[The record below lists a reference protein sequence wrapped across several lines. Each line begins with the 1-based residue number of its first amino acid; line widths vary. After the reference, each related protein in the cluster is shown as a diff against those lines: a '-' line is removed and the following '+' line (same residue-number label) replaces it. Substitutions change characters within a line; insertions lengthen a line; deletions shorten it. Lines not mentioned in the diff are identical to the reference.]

1 MLGVFIIYQ
10 CVYIFEKKEKYI
22 LNMTKSFRKNMRL
35 KRNIVMNIF
44 KMIKNINL
52 DDTNE
57 ITFTIQ
63 LNPLRHS

>member
-1 MLGVFIIYQ
+1 MLGVFFIYP

-22 LNMTKSFRKNMRL
+22 LNMKYKNMRL
-35 KRNIVMNIF
+35 KRNIIMQLF

>member
-1 MLGVFIIYQ
+1 
-10 CVYIFEKKEKYI
+10 
-22 LNMTKSFRKNMRL
+22 MTKSFRKNMRL
-35 KRNIVMNIF
+35 KRNIVMRIF